1 MKRQITVFIA
11 DPLPCIRNGVCQAL
25 GRQRGIRVV
34 GEADNGLDAVKQCKR
49 LKPDVFI
56 ADIAMSEWNGLEA
69 AREVQEYEGG
79 HTRSL
84 LFASINEPYHIHR
97 LESIVRHGIAGF
109 VAKTAPLEELSKGVM
124 AVAGGKHYFSET
136 IAAQIAL
143 YKRIPGWGQKE
154 AHENLTRRERQVMQ
168 QIAELNIS
176 KTIGEKLG
184 MSERTVEVHKQNI
197 QDKLGIKG
205 NVAIALYAHRA
216 GMSHGG

>member
-69 AREVQEYEGG
+69 AREVQEDSD
-79 HTRSL
+79 TRSL

-97 LESIVRHGIAGF
+97 LESVVRHGIAGF
-109 VAKTAPLEELSKGVM
+109 VAKTAPLEELSKGVTT
-124 AVAGGKHYFSET
+124 VAGGKHYFSET

-176 KTIGEKLG
+176 KTIGDKLG
-184 MSERTVEVHKQNI
+184 MSPRTVEIHKQKI
-197 QDKLGIKG
+197 EQKLQIKG
-205 NVAIALYAHRA
+205 NVAIAVYAIRA